1 MTNKYM
7 PTFEQFLN
15 EAKADT
21 SSYAPPKY
29 VAKPAEGDKGFAL
42 VSASFNEQ
50 KPYFKPGIKSSN
62 QKLEDHD
69 FDKDLEEDDEY
80 GE

>member
-1 MTNKYM
+1 MSRYM
-7 PTFEQFLN
+7 PTFTEFLN

-21 SSYAPPKY
+21 SNYVPPKY
-29 VAKPAEGDKGFAL
+29 VVKPAKDDKGYEMFA
-42 VSASFNEQ
+42 AAFNRQ

-62 QKLEDHD
+62 EDVEDHD
-69 FDKDLEEDDEY
+69 FDKDRAEGKGY